1 MLQPLGRASSRCPQ
15 GRGTCP
21 AHAGPVGALGG
32 SPKASGK
39 SGHQRASAHQCKPT
53 WCDSSFAFCE
63 SHRRRDTLGRTDRT
77 TAWRLGRE
85 LTCAR
90 PLFVKAPG
98 RPPGSSRLRS
108 LCPAPAPAGG
118 SGSRAERSLHTQQM
132 RGAPV
137 IGALLLPL
145 RRWPVW
151 LAGLACA
158 GWAPGAAAQDCVD
171 TQANCDV
178 LLRAGYQCSSRFG
191 GGLVSDQC
199 QATCDSCASQTQAPP
214 GPPSGPPSG
223 PSAQQQAWTE
233 TTIPLDRAPAA
244 EDGATFGQ
252 VFVNLD
258 IGTPAQSVRLM
269 IDTSSG
275 CAAS

>member
-1 MLQPLGRASSRCPQ
+1 MAAQTAPI
-15 GRGTCP
+15 
-21 AHAGPVGALGG
+21 
-32 SPKASGK
+32 
-39 SGHQRASAHQCKPT
+39 
-53 WCDSSFAFCE
+53 
-63 SHRRRDTLGRTDRT
+63 
-77 TAWRLGRE
+77 AWRLGRE